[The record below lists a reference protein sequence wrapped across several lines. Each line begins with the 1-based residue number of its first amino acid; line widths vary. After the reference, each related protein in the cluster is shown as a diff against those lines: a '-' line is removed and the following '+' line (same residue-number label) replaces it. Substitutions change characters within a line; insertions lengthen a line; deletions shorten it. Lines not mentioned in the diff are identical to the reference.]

1 MLEVVIVLLLLVIAL
16 VACLAWI
23 CVKLI
28 VGRLDADSLSK
39 LAQVYI
45 NDMANGYVKGYNQK
59 LTADAVP
66 PTGPQ
71 PSAGWESIEQT
82 QPHMPEEDTEDIT
95 NG

>member
-1 MLEVVIVLLLLVIAL
+1 MLEVVIVLLLVVIAL
-16 VACLAWI
+16 VACLTWI

-28 VGRLDADSLSK
+28 GGRLDADSLSK

-82 QPHMPEEDTEDIT
+82 QPYMPEEDTEDIT